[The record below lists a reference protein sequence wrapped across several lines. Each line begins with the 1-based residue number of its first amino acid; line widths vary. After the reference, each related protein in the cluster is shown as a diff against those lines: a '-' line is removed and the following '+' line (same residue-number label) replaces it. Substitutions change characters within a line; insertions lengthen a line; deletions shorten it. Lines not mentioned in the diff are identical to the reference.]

1 MELTDEWTWIN
12 DPIDGK
18 LRFCVRVINT
28 FLTAA
33 LRFRYYQVSTIIATE
48 NTSF

>member
-18 LRFCVRVINT
+18 LRFYARGINT
-28 FLTAA
+28 LLTAA
-33 LRFRYYQVSTIIATE
+33 L
-48 NTSF
+48 